1 MNFYFL
7 SIILNV
13 IFLYFCANNFY
24 QRKITENEALDLYDD
39 YEKVSKKYKE
49 LKEWND
55 KVLEEVTRLTIENTR
70 LNEEIKIIRKK
81 WKMKKLK
88 LKS

>member
-7 SIILNV
+7 SIILNI
-13 IFLYFCANNFY
+13 IFLYFWAYNFY

-70 LNEEIKIIRKK
+70 LNEEIKIITKK

>member
-13 IFLYFCANNFY
+13 IFLYFWAYNFY
-24 QRKITENEALDLYDD
+24 QRKIIENEALDLYDD